1 MSYRIERRDNTTA
14 SKHLNKEEMQQAKY
28 GILRR
33 AVSCD
38 MTYLDRRDHYHSIY
52 YNKMVC
58 APGFGTHSFN
68 LSALP
73 PLFSSR
79 PPRDAW
85 IHWDSQLDQFGVN
98 RRV

>member
-1 MSYRIERRDNTTA
+1 MSYRIERRDNTA
-14 SKHLNKEEMQQAKY
+14 ASSKHLNKEEMQQAKY

-58 APGFGTHSFN
+58 APGFGTHSFH
-68 LSALP
+68 LFLWPP
-73 PLFSSR
+73 PLFSQR
-79 PPRDAW
+79 P
-85 IHWDSQLDQFGVN
+85 
-98 RRV
+98 